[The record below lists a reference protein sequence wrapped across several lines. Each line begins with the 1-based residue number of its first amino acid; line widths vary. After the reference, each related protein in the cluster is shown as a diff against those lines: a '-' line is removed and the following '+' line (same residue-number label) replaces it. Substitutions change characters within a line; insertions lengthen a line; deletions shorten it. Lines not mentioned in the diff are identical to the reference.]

1 VAACAEPKGNRPGD
15 ALAADILQHAGDDL
29 AEQVALVH
37 KKMKQPPKIAVA
49 FTGSVL
55 SQILPVRAA
64 MIARLAVL
72 APNIWVHNTPVDP
85 LEGALWLVRRG

>member
-1 VAACAEPKGNRPGD
+1 
-15 ALAADILQHAGDDL
+15 
-29 AEQVALVH
+29 
-37 KKMKQPPKIAVA
+37 
-49 FTGSVL
+49 
-55 SQILPVRAA
+55 